1 MSDEIVFPL
10 QIFSSTALHLCVMV
24 APLVFGG
31 ALFGVITNSILT
43 KLVPPEDT
51 GFVLGVS
58 FATHSLIRTV
68 APTIGGLLLSRF
80 GYTSF
85 GGLGVLVCSATAL
98 ILFAKQNLQ
107 TTTS

>member
-1 MSDEIVFPL
+1 
-10 QIFSSTALHLCVMV
+10 MV
-24 APLVFGG
+24 IPLVFGG

-51 GFVLGVS
+51 GFALGIS

-68 APTIGGLLLSRF
+68 APTIGGILLSQF

-85 GGLGVLVCSATAL
+85 GSLGFLVCSGTAL
-98 ILFAKQNLQ
+98 FLFAKQNLQ
-107 TTTS
+107 TEV